1 MNKSKMILAVTGG
14 VIGVAVLAMAYLV
27 WSAFSA
33 KTAALEGDEE
43 TEGLESV
50 EESARKLMRGK
61 VFPCQKSVDMVK
73 SNEEAVVAWKAEALK
88 LAARGDRPVRKTTPA
103 QFKADMIDEA
113 KRLATLTN
121 STSSSIVQPGFTF
134 GPFKDYIAE
143 GRMPTEAKLA
153 ELQRQWDDVVLLVE
167 TLAKSGISELIDVQF
182 KAKEAEAPAE
192 TQNVRRGQQRRV
204 ANRNAAGAKAAAE
217 DGTGPS
223 AQGYVLTFK
232 TRPLG
237 FVRTLNTLAT
247 CERFVLVESLVFSRE
262 KDILQERL
270 GGGEKKDAPAQA
282 SGRRRRRGAQA
293 AADKA
298 AEEKPKDDGIVT
310 DPLLDDPL
318 KVELTVTTYDFRTL
332 DEKEEKK

>member
-43 TEGLESV
+43 TQGLESV

-73 SNEEAVVAWKAEALK
+73 SNEEAVVAWKSEALK
-88 LAARGDRPVRKTTPA
+88 LASRGDRPVRKTTTA

-121 STSSSIVQPGFTF
+121 SASACIVPSGFTF

-143 GRMPTEAKLA
+143 GKMPTEAKLV
-153 ELQRQWDDVVLLVE
+153 ELQRQWDDIVLLVE
-167 TLAKSGISELIDVQF
+167 MLARSGISELVDVQF
-182 KAKEAEAPAE
+182 KAKTEEAPAE
-192 TQNVRRGQQRRV
+192 TQNVRRGQRKN
-204 ANRNAAGAKAAAE
+204 ANRNLASAKGGE
-217 DGTGPS
+217 KDGSGPA

-237 FVRTLNTLAT
+237 FVRALNALAT
-247 CERFVLVESLVFSRE
+247 CERFVIAEGLAFFRE

-270 GGGEKKDAPAQA
+270 GGGEKQDAPAQA

-293 AADKA
+293 AAEKA
-298 AEEKPKDDGIVT
+298 AEDKPKDDGIVT

-332 DEKEEKK
+332 EEKEEKK